1 MPEGCGALAGEPL
14 AEIALGIADAQD
26 RAAVV
31 AHLESCPACRDE
43 LRAMTEVADGLL
55 ELVPPAEPPVGFE
68 ERVLA
73 VTQPAPRTVRRRW
86 PRLVAAAAVVA
97 VALAGGWALAGRLSS
112 PAPAG
117 NGAVETAA
125 LRAGN
130 RTVGQVVLVEHAH
143 PWMSLRLDAG
153 PHDVTVRCQVVGNDG
168 RKVTVG
174 TFWVADGRGYWA
186 ATLPADLSVS
196 KAQLLLPG
204 GRVLAAATILPG

>member
-14 AEIALGIADAQD
+14 AEVALGIADARD
-26 RAAVV
+26 RAAVL
-31 AHLESCPACRDE
+31 AHLESCPACRNE

-73 VTQPAPRTVRRRW
+73 ATQPAPPIVRWWW
-86 PRLVAAAAVVA
+86 PRLAAAAAVVA
-97 VALAGGWALAGRLSS
+97 VALVGGWVLAGRLSS
-112 PAPAG
+112 PAPVG
-117 NGAVETAA
+117 SGAVETAA

-130 RTVGQVVLVEHAH
+130 RTVGQVVLVEHAQ

-153 PHDVTVRCQVVGNDG
+153 PRDVTVRCQVIGSDG

-196 KAQLLLPG
+196 RAQLLLPG
-204 GRVLAAATILPG
+204 GQVLAAASIHPS